1 MNTLQRT
8 MALRRAIASSAF
20 TMFMLVA
27 LVGLFSLFSIWSIN
41 RAWIDGTRQSVQL
54 DSLSRAALDSQVS
67 FKVQVQEWKN
77 ILLRGDDVALLD
89 KYLKS
94 FQANAKETQR
104 NIARVT
110 DQARALELIA
120 QIDIAKELAATHDSL
135 TQRYETT
142 LAGAKGTSKF
152 ISPDIARQVD
162 KSLRGVDRELEN
174 SIAEFA
180 VELVVVA
187 DQERRLLEARMQDRY
202 TSLRWFIIGV
212 ISLSLVITAFVL
224 TGAMRATRG

>member
-1 MNTLQRT
+1 MSNIQKN
-8 MALRRAIASSAF
+8 MALRRTIAGSAF

-27 LVGLFSLFSIWSIN
+27 MVGLFSLFSIWSIN
-41 RAWIDGTRQSVQL
+41 RAWMDGTRQSVQL

-94 FQANAKETQR
+94 FQANAKETQK
-104 NIARVT
+104 NIARVSAE
-110 DQARALELIA
+110 ARLLGLMV
-120 QIDIAKELAATHDSL
+120 QVDIAKGLAATHESL

-142 LAGAKGTSKF
+142 LAQAQASAKSLSPETS
-152 ISPDIARQVD
+152 RQVD
-162 KSLRGVDRELEN
+162 KALRGIDRDLEN

-187 DQERRLLEARMQDRY
+187 DQERRLLESRMQDRY
-202 TSLRWFIIGV
+202 ATLRWFIIGV
-212 ISLSLVITAFVL
+212 ISLSLVITAYVL
-224 TGAMRATRG
+224 TGAMRATRV

>member
-1 MNTLQRT
+1 MSNIQKN
-8 MALRRAIASSAF
+8 MALRRTIAGSAF

-27 LVGLFSLFSIWSIN
+27 MVGLFSLFSIWSIN
-41 RAWIDGTRQSVQL
+41 RAWMDGTKQSVQL

-94 FQANAKETQR
+94 FQANAKETQK
-104 NIARVT
+104 NIARVSAE
-110 DQARALELIA
+110 ARLLGLMV
-120 QIDIAKELAATHDSL
+120 QVDIAKGLAATHESL

-142 LAGAKGTSKF
+142 LAQAQASAKSL
-152 ISPDIARQVD
+152 SPETARQVD
-162 KSLRGVDRELEN
+162 NALRGIDRDLEN
-174 SIAEFA
+174 SIAAFA

-202 TSLRWFIIGV
+202 ATLRWFIIGV
-212 ISLSLVITAFVL
+212 ISLSLVITAYVL
-224 TGAMRATRG
+224 TGAMRATRV